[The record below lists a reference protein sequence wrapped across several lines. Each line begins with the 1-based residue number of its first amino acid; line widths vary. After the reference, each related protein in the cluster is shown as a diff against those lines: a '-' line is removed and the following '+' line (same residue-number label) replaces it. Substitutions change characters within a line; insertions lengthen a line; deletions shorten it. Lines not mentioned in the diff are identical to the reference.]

1 MSNFEYIMWM
11 NTISGRSHNDISQYM
26 IFPWVINN
34 YDQDS
39 LDLEDNNNYRNLK
52 EPIGAVD
59 QQRLLN
65 F

>member
-1 MSNFEYIMWM
+1 
-11 NTISGRSHNDISQYM
+11 M

-59 QQRLLN
+59 Q
-65 F
+65 